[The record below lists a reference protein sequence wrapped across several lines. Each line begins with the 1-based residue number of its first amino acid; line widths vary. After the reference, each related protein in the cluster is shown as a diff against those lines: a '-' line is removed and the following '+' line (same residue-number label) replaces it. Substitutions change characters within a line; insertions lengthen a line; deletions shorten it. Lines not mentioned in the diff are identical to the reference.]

1 MAYYLFQATFTAEAW
16 AKMVRE
22 PQNREHAIRPVIEKL
37 GGRLLGYWMAFGD
50 CDAVV
55 VVQMPD
61 NVSAAA
67 ASLAATA
74 GGATKSL
81 KTTVL
86 LSVDEGMQAM
96 RKAALAGYRAPS

>member
-1 MAYYLFQATFTAEAW
+1 MAYYMFQASFTAEAW

-22 PQNREHAIRPVIEKL
+22 PQNREQSIRPVVEKL
-37 GGRLLGYWMAFGD
+37 GGKLIGYWFAFGD
-50 CDAVV
+50 SDAVV
-55 VVQMPD
+55 IVQMPD

-74 GGATKSL
+74 GGAISSL

-86 LSVDEGMQAM
+86 MSVDESMQAM
-96 RKAALAGYRAPS
+96 RKAGAAGYRAPS

>member
-1 MAYYLFQATFTAEAW
+1 MAFYMHQVSFTAEAW

-22 PQNREHAIRPVIEKL
+22 PQNREEAVRPVIEKL
-37 GGRLLGYWMAFGD
+37 GGRLVGYWFTFGD
-50 CDAVV
+50 SDALVIT
-55 VVQMPD
+55 QMPD

-67 ASLAATA
+67 AALAATA

-86 LSVDEGMQAM
+86 MSVDECMQAM
-96 RKAALAGYRAPS
+96 RKAGGAGYRAPG